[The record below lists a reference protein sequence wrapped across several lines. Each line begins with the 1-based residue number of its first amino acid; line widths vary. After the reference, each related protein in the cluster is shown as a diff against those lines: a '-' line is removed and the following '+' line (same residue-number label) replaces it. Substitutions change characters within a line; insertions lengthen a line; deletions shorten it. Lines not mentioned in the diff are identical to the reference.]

1 MFLLIIWNSLYKH
14 MEKKFRISGIWLPH
28 NLLRIRKLFYSI
40 MEENSIKENILYF
53 LKFSLQTYGKKFR
66 IFGIWSTR
74 GPIRAQKLS
83 GRQPIRVLIIQS
95 AANQITDFLGGSQS
109 ERACPKSRFFLGG
122 EGGETSVAVNS

>member
-40 MEENSIKENILYF
+40 MEENSIKEIIMYF

-66 IFGIWSTR
+66 IFGIWPTHLDVDQSEHRFAANQSTDF
-74 GPIRAQKLS
+74 PVSSQSEHKLS
-83 GRQPIRVLIIQS
+83 GQQPIS
-95 AANQITDFLGGSQS
+95 APILN
-109 ERACPKSRFFLGG
+109 PVFFGG